1 MNWRR
6 LFERIGTVI
15 VVAVAGTLIGGFLGS
30 LYYRLSET
38 LSPWDGL
45 GLVLGGLAIGC
56 GVGLIIG
63 LYLAIRL
70 DDAMRRKTLLV
81 TFVFDLVVIVF
92 LAITDFL
99 D

>member
-6 LFERIGTVI
+6 LFERIGTLIVI
-15 VVAVAGTLIGGFLGS
+15 AVAGTLVGGFLGS

-56 GVGLIIG
+56 GIGLIAG
-63 LYLAIRL
+63 LYFAIRL
-70 DDAMRRKTLLV
+70 DDEMRRKTLLI
-81 TFVFDLVVIVF
+81 TFVFDIIAIIF